1 MFEKKGKAEEKK
13 EALNQ
18 ELVFKASIKRNKI
31 VGNWIGKDI
40 LGLSGDSL
48 ENFIDQTID
57 SDFEEKG
64 DEDVINFLLKQV
76 ENFSDKVSENDIR
89 KKMDIEFKNAYEDLK
104 NQD

>member
-31 VGNWIGKDI
+31 VGNWIGKEI
-40 LGLSGDSL
+40 LGLSGDKL
-48 ENFIDQTID
+48 ESFIDQTID

-64 DEDVINFLLKQV
+64 DDDVISFLLKKI
-76 ENFSDKVSENDIR
+76 ENISNKVSKDDIR
-89 KKMDIEFKNAYEDLK
+89 KKMDDEFKIAYENLK
-104 NQD
+104 KQD